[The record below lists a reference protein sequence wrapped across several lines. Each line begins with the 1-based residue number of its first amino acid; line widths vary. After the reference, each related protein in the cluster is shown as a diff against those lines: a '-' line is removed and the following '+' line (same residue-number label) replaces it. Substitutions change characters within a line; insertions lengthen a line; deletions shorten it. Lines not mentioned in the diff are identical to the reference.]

1 MTRGPDRK
9 VTRAQVYDKMQPGL
23 PHTPSQL
30 SEHFD
35 CHPDTVYDRL
45 TELYELDK
53 IETKQVGGRSR
64 VWWIPQ
70 PDDSIDLDSI
80 THDMIEYGG
89 DNGERD
95 YNIFR
100 VLAEAKRKNE
110 PVTSKYVS
118 REIDETQG
126 ITYNRL
132 RSLTERGYVK
142 SLKCGS
148 TSMVWWLADKPR
160 ELDVI
165 KSEEALRADAD
176 ATSDTEETHAD

>member
-1 MTRGPDRK
+1 MTPGPDRK

-35 CHPDTVYDRL
+35 CHQDTVYDRL
-45 TELYELDK
+45 TELYELEK
-53 IETKQVGGRSR
+53 IETKQTGGRSR

-70 PDDSIDLDSI
+70 PDDSIDPDRI
-80 THDMIEYGG
+80 THDMISYGG
-89 DNGERD
+89 RIADRD
-95 YNIFR
+95 YQILR
-100 VLAEAKRKNE
+100 VLAASKRENE

-118 REIDETQG
+118 KQIDETQD

-160 ELDVI
+160 DLDVI
-165 KSEEALRADAD
+165 KSEETMRAEAS
-176 ATSDTEETHAD
+176 SDTEETHAD